1 MPGGDAL
8 EAKDGETDA
17 EESGE
22 GTDVEGEGEEALL
35 ADGLEMAALDR
46 TLGQLRAEAA
56 AFEARAL
63 DLSRREE
70 GLGLAER
77 DSDADADAEAGAD
90 LELELSPGRH
100 DEEQAAMAAASEAE
114 HEAGLKE
121 RAERLEVED
130 FGSADDAEVVGD
142 DGSISGWGAIDADD
156 SAPATEQGSS
166 AAAVGPPPQSESER
180 ERAVVHAR
188 ARRARRVEAEL
199 RARRGAALLTLVR
212 ALHVWSNGSGAVAAA
227 AAGGDA
233 RSADEGC
240 AVGEAASGAH
250 ALAPAALS
258 SLFLAIGEALTGISQ
273 DVLAVAVEADSAAA
287 SASAAAAGADDE
299 DEDEDRADDESGA
312 GEGGESSRRRLRLW
326 ARARRARSVASV
338 AAAGGPPLRGAQAL
352 AFAAFV
358 EPGVRA
364 ALRAA
369 LAAQE
374 GRDARAQ
381 PVQAAILAGAR
392 RAIAAWAETAQALDA
407 AA

>member
-8 EAKDGETDA
+8 EAKDGDTDA

-22 GTDVEGEGEEALL
+22 DSDVEGEGEEALL

-77 DSDADADAEAGAD
+77 DSDADADADAGAD

-100 DEEQAAMAAASEAE
+100 DGEQAAMAAASEAE
-114 HEAGLKE
+114 HEAGLKD

-142 DGSISGWGAIDADD
+142 DGSISSWGAVDADE
-156 SAPATEQGSS
+156 SAPAPEQGSS

-180 ERAVVHAR
+180 E
-188 ARRARRVEAEL
+188 RRVEAEL

-233 RSADEGC
+233 RSAGEGG
-240 AVGEAASGAH
+240 AVGEASGAH

-287 SASAAAAGADDE
+287 SASAAAARADDE
-299 DEDEDRADDESGA
+299 DEDEDRADDESGT
-312 GEGGESSRRRLRLW
+312 GEGGGESSRRRLRLW

-352 AFAAFV
+352 AFAAFL

>member
-1 MPGGDAL
+1 VIPGGDAL
-8 EAKDGETDA
+8 EAKDGESDA
-17 EESGE
+17 EESIE
-22 GTDVEGEGEEALL
+22 DADVEGEGEEALL
-35 ADGLEMAALDR
+35 VDGLEMAALDR

-77 DSDADADAEAGAD
+77 DSDEDANAEAGAD

-100 DEEQAAMAAASEAE
+100 DEEQAAVAATSEAE

-142 DGSISGWGAIDADD
+142 DGSISSWGAIDADE
-156 SAPATEQGSS
+156 SAPAPEQGSS
-166 AAAVGPPPQSESER
+166 DAAVGPPPQSASER
-180 ERAVVHAR
+180 TQAVEHVR
-188 ARRARRVEAEL
+188 ARRARRVEAEV

-212 ALHVWSNGSGAVAAA
+212 ALHVWSEGSGAVAAA

-233 RSADEGC
+233 GSAGEGG
-240 AVGEAASGAH
+240 AVGEASGAH

-299 DEDEDRADDESGA
+299 DEDEDRADEESGA
-312 GEGGESSRRRLRLW
+312 GESTRRRLRLW

-352 AFAAFV
+352 AFAAFA

-364 ALRAA
+364 ALRSA
-369 LAAQE
+369 LAGQE
-374 GRDARAQ
+374 GRDGRAQ

-392 RAIAAWAETAQALDA
+392 RAIAAWAETAQALDSA
-407 AA
+407 A

>member
-22 GTDVEGEGEEALL
+22 DSDVEGEGEEALL

-77 DSDADADAEAGAD
+77 DSDADADADAGAD

-100 DEEQAAMAAASEAE
+100 DGEQAAMAAASEAE

-142 DGSISGWGAIDADD
+142 DGSISSWGAVDADE
-156 SAPATEQGSS
+156 SAPAPEQGSS

-180 ERAVVHAR
+180 ERAVLHAR

-233 RSADEGC
+233 RSAGEGG
-240 AVGEAASGAH
+240 AVGEASGTH

-287 SASAAAAGADDE
+287 SASAAAARADDE
-299 DEDEDRADDESGA
+299 DEDEDRADDESGS
-312 GEGGESSRRRLRLW
+312 GEGGGESSRRRLRLW

-352 AFAAFV
+352 AFAAFL